1 MTIKQFILDG
11 WGSAKKARVLSE
23 GEQLVSVYTCPPLL
37 PQKNIVF
44 SQKVTDD
51 GLSTGSDDLGV
62 DGSSGRAVNY
72 WIPADSDN
80 DRYISKLSFICGYG
94 SSAQL
99 WEFADANTA
108 LTNGIRVFYTDT
120 HGEERT
126 IMNPKSNYGF
136 QRASLISF
144 SRNNWEDR
152 GFAAGGDYGWLATI
166 PLDKLVPPFGIKLD
180 RGTNQKLTIT
190 IRDDCRAADLF
201 NCNAFGFE
209 RFE

>member
-1 MTIKQFILDG
+1 MWKFFQSDKNGTPAVFEDGKQI
-11 WGSAKKARVLSE
+11 
-23 GEQLVSVYTCPPLL
+23 VSMYTCPPLL

-44 SQKVTDD
+44 SQQMTDD
-51 GLSTGSDDLGV
+51 GTSSGSSDLGI
-62 DGSSGRAVNY
+62 DGSGTPVNY
-72 WIPADSDN
+72 YIKADEDN

-94 SSAQL
+94 VSAQL
-99 WEFADANTA
+99 WEFADSNGA

-120 HGEERT
+120 NGNERT
-126 IMNPKSNYGF
+126 IMNPKTNYGF
-136 QRASLISF
+136 QRASLLPF

-152 GFAAGGDYGWLATI
+152 GFAAAGDYGWLATI
-166 PLDKLVPPFGIKLD
+166 PLDVMVPPFGIKLD

-190 IRDDCRAADLF
+190 IRDDCTDADLF